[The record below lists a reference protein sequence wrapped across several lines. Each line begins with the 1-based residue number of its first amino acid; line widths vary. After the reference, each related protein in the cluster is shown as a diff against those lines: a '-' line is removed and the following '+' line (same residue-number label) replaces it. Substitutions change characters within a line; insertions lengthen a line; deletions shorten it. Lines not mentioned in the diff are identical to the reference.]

1 MAKKKDK
8 VVETTEKH
16 DETVVEVVPEST
28 ETHEETVIDETT
40 ETHEE
45 EVVEKTGKKHGDDEI
60 EVVTTTRVK
69 TPKGSGKGKGTGEGE
84 ERKKKSTTK
93 KTTTS
98 KKTTKK
104 EKKQIVWWPWI
115 LAGGMVASSIIM
127 CLCGRC
133 RDRNSGCHDCERPR
147 DTTEVVHTPDTCAT
161 YVQGDIIN
169 VGGDAI
175 IVKGNDNDVAQV
187 KGNENHVAQRSTGGQ
202 CKTPQPRQPQ
212 KPVVVPDT
220 VRVEVPKEEPV
231 PEKSITLTLEAT
243 RFDIWVCRSY

>member
-1 MAKKKDK
+1 MAEKKDE

-16 DETVVEVVPEST
+16 EETVV
-28 ETHEETVIDETT
+28 DETT
-40 ETHEE
+40 EMHEE
-45 EVVEKTGKKHGDDEI
+45 EVVEKTEKKHGDDEI

-69 TPKGSGKGKGTGEGE
+69 TPKGSGKGKGAGEGE
-84 ERKKKSTTK
+84 ERTNKKKSTTK
-93 KTTTS
+93 

-175 IVKGNDNDVAQV
+175 IVKGNDNDVALV

-202 CKTPQPRQPQ
+202 RKTQQPRQPQ
-212 KPVVVPDT
+212 KSVVVYDT

-231 PEKSITLTLEAT
+231 PEKPITLTLEAT